1 MITAGVDLAA
11 SPAKTAIAR
20 VEWVN
25 GAGARLLT
33 VHERAED
40 EAIIE
45 AVRSA
50 AKTGIDCP
58 LGWPAPFVDFV
69 HRHERGSVAPHEFRS
84 TELRRSIAYR
94 RTDLVLNRAGY
105 RPLSVSAD
113 RIAHAA
119 MRAAGLL
126 AALAQDGHDVDRAG
140 RGVVVEV
147 YPAGALHYWGLAWRV
162 YKGNSHTDQRHQLV
176 QALVDD
182 APWLE
187 MSVDQVDRLRHSDD
201 AFDAVIAAFVAR
213 AAAIGAVGRPDPADE
228 VLAAREGWIALP
240 TTPLDG
246 LLDPH

>member
-1 MITAGVDLAA
+1 MITVGVDLAA
-11 SPAKTAIAR
+11 SPAKTAVAT
-20 VEWVN
+20 VEW
-25 GAGARLLT
+25 GDGGRARLLT
-33 VHERAED
+33 VQERAED
-40 EAIIE
+40 EVIVE

-50 AKTGIDCP
+50 VKTGIDCP
-58 LGWPAPFVDFV
+58 LGWPAPFVDFL

-140 RGVVVEV
+140 RGAVVEV
-147 YPAGALHYWGLAWRV
+147 YPAGALHRWGLAWRV
-162 YKGNSHTDQRHQLV
+162 YKGRSHTDRRHQLV
-176 QALVDD
+176 QALVHA
-182 APWLE
+182 APWLA
-187 MSVDQVDRLRHSDD
+187 MSADQVDRLRHSDD
-201 AFDAVIAAFVAR
+201 AFDAVIAALVAR
-213 AAAIGAVGRPDPADE
+213 AAAIGAVGQPGPGDE
-228 VLAAREGWIALP
+228 ESAAREGWIAMP
-240 TTPLDG
+240 TTPLSG